1 MLPVPEAPAMV
12 TAAEHLALRDEFTA
26 LATAH
31 TDLAA
36 AHATLFMAH
45 TTRTAE
51 HAAMA
56 QDMETLRNRI
66 LAASEPELV
75 RLACA
80 VAERVV
86 GRELLIDPALVTAWA
101 HEAIEAIEAR
111 EGVVVT
117 VAPDVAASVPAG
129 AWTQTLGSG
138 HVLTID
144 PALAPGTVAVRAGA
158 SAVDIGAAA
167 RLAAVSDDLDSDGP

>member
-1 MLPVPEAPAMV
+1 MLSMPEAPAVV
-12 TAAEHLALRDEFTA
+12 TAAEHLALRDEFSA
-26 LATAH
+26 LAAEH

-45 TTRTAE
+45 ATLAAE

-56 QDMETLRNRI
+56 RDMETFRERV

-75 RLACA
+75 RLAFA

-86 GRELLIDPALVTAWA
+86 GRELLIDPTLVTAWA
-101 HEAIEAIEAR
+101 HEGIDAIEGR
-111 EGVVVT
+111 DGVVVT

-129 AWTQTLGSG
+129 AWTQTIGSG

-158 SAVDIGAAA
+158 SAVNIGAAA
-167 RLAAVSDDLDSDGP
+167 RLAAVSDDLNSDGP

>member
-1 MLPVPEAPAMV
+1 MLSMPDAPPMV
-12 TAAEHLALRDEFTA
+12 TATEHLALRDEFTV
-26 LATAH
+26 LAAAH

-36 AHATLFMAH
+36 AHATLYMAH
-45 TTRTAE
+45 TTLVAE

-56 QDMETLRNRI
+56 RDMETLRERV

-86 GRELLIDPALVTAWA
+86 GRELRVDPALVTAWA
-101 HEAIEAIEAR
+101 HEAITAIDGR
-111 EGVVVT
+111 EGVAVA

-129 AWTQTLGSG
+129 AWAQTLGSG
-138 HVLTID
+138 HALTID

-158 SAVDIGAAA
+158 SAIDVGAAA
-167 RLAAVSDDLDSDGP
+167 RLAAVGDDLYSDGP